1 MKTKLFTI
9 LLCLVT
15 ITACA
20 KNDTKQNDA
29 SATTT
34 YENNDEV
41 STESTLET
49 TEDNEEDSAASASTE
64 ILYTG
69 QELDPIYAS
78 FLRGETKVHI
88 DTENDF
94 IDPLNDE
101 FKIIGKKTDF
111 AIDELVNTIIDKR
124 LELRYT
130 DSKFDSIQYAS
141 IDCGNDG
148 EKELVLKIRITDP
161 VSDNEEVLIIKNFN
175 GSLKAIYSDVA
186 WCRRLF
192 FINEFGY
199 ICFSSGSGTYE
210 IYEKSFV
217 GGDSKWHFLYA
228 IEYSDYAHYFESD
241 ESRTVS
247 IYFNKDWDTK
257 SENAI
262 FSLAKDNHDT
272 SDIDFE
278 NGYPDY
284 EYDSFPRDES
294 DVVFEKHR
302 DELKQKYSTSALPLS
317 EVDKMVSEKEKSE
330 GLTAEIK
337 NGKIADWKKL
347 DYTLTR

>member
-1 MKTKLFTI
+1 MKTRLFTI

-34 YENNDEV
+34 SENIDEF

-49 TEDNEEDSAASASTE
+49 TEDSEEDSATNASTE
-64 ILYTG
+64 VLYTG

-88 DTENDF
+88 DSENDF

-101 FKIIGKKTDF
+101 FKIIGNKKDF
-111 AIDELVNTIIDKR
+111 TIDELVNTIIDKR

-161 VSDNEEVLIIKNFN
+161 VSDNEEVLIIKDFN

-192 FINEFGY
+192 LINEFGY
-199 ICFSSGSGTYE
+199 ICFRGGSGTCAV
-210 IYEKSFV
+210 YEKSFV
-217 GGDSKWHFLYA
+217 GGDSKWHFIYE
-228 IEYSDYAHYFESD
+228 IEYSDYANYCNSD
-241 ESRTVS
+241 NSCS
-247 IYFNKDWDTK
+247 ALIQFNKGSDKYSEDT
-257 SENAI
+257 I
-262 FSLAKDNHDT
+262 LTLAKFNNDT
-272 SDIDFE
+272 SDIAFD
-278 NGYPDY
+278 NVYPDY
-284 EYDSFPRDES
+284 NYVKFLRDES
-294 DVVFEKHR
+294 DAVFEKYR
-302 DELKQKYSTSALPLS
+302 DEFKDSNFTTLPLS
-317 EVDKMVSEKEKSE
+317 EVDKMIADKEKSE